1 MIAPPARDPLAF
13 DALLSSSWALFR
25 RNWIVALPPVI
36 ALGIWVCALALL
48 VGVGIATAVAGTGG
62 MQHDPSTPLVG
73 MLVVLYLVALIVGI
87 VVNVWAYAA
96 MFGMAN
102 AVWER
107 GTTTLADGNA
117 AFRARVGPFLLA
129 LVGLI
134 GVGIAALIL
143 AIPTL
148 FLALLA
154 LPLFTMYVLPA
165 VVGGGRGGFEAIAE
179 SFRLVIRFFL
189 PSLIACLVL
198 YGIMYG
204 ISFVATLPIL
214 PLEFAVMPGPGE
226 TMPHFPPIP
235 LLVLGVTG
243 YAIAIV
249 VSLAYYGFYAI
260 AIVGLYRSL
269 IAQPLPAATPAVP
282 SPPAS

>member
-36 ALGIWVCALALL
+36 ALAIWLVTFAVLA
-48 VGVGIATAVAGTGG
+48 GIAVATALSGTGG
-62 MQHDPSTPLVG
+62 MQHEPSTSLIW
-73 MLVVLYLVALIVGI
+73 VVVLLYLVALIVGI
-87 VVNVWAYAA
+87 GVNVWAYAA
-96 MFGMAN
+96 MFGMAD
-102 AVWER
+102 AAWER

-129 LVGLI
+129 LLGLI

-143 AIPTL
+143 ALPTL

-165 VVGGGRGGFEAIAE
+165 VVGGGRGGFDAIGE
-179 SFRLVIRFFL
+179 SFRLVVRFFL

-204 ISFVATLPIL
+204 ISFIATLPIL
-214 PLEFAVMPGPGE
+214 PLEFSIMPGPGE

-235 LLVLGVTG
+235 LLILGVTG
-243 YAIAIV
+243 YVIAIV
-249 VSLAYYGFYAI
+249 ASLAYYGFYAI

-269 IAQPLPAATPAVP
+269 IAQPVPTATPAVP
-282 SPPAS
+282 SPPVS